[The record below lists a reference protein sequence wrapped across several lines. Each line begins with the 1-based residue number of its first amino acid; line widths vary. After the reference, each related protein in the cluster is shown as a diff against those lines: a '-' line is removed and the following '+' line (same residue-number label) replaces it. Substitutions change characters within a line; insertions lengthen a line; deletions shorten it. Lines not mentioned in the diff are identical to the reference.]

1 MNTFKLMAALTIGA
15 LSSNAM
21 AQMTNTM
28 GNSMGAMGSGPMSNK
43 PMDKGMAGE
52 HKAMPMH
59 HKMGHSRMMHHPRHH
74 GMMKHHKKMMK
85 HGM

>member
-1 MNTFKLMAALTIGA
+1 MKDG
-15 LSSNAM
+15 
-21 AQMTNTM
+21 
-28 GNSMGAMGSGPMSNK
+28 GHVSNK

-59 HKMGHSRMMHHPRHH
+59 HKMEHSRMMHHPRHH